1 MSTEAPKRASKPK
14 FRPGQWVAYT
24 SGLSRHTAL
33 VIEDVGPV
41 GVRMR
46 RFYRL
51 REPIW
56 YGKPVEYELPEDSL
70 EAASPDDLKGRYPPD
85 QPPPH
90 DPDTLPRS
98 DYE

>member
-14 FRPGQWVAYT
+14 FRVGEWVAYT
-24 SGLSRHTAL
+24 VGLSRHAAL

-70 EAASPDDLKGRYPPD
+70 RPATREDLDGRYPPD
-85 QPPPH
+85 RPPHH
-90 DPDTLPRS
+90 DPDTLPPA
-98 DYE
+98 YE